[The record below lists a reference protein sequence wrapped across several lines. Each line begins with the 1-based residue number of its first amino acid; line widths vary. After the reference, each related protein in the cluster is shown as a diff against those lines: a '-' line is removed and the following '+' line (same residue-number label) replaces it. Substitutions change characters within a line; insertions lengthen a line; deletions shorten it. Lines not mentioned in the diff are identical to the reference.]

1 MQRHFSENMLSLRLL
16 IYFGLMKVFYRFI
29 VGMKVQTK
37 FLSTSLLSISD
48 KCGHMFSLDTRHH
61 DEGKQLIITLDD
73 KNFATI
79 DIIHFS
85 KTREK
90 WKARV

>member
-1 MQRHFSENMLSLRLL
+1 MIEHAKKF
-16 IYFGLMKVFYRFI
+16 IGKYVFFDTAHLFRINESFYHFI

-48 KCGHMFSLDTRHH
+48 KCRHMFSLDTRHH

-73 KNFATI
+73 KNFPTI

-90 WKARV
+90 W